1 MVKLSLY
8 GQMMF
13 KPHSPSPLKK
23 DKHHCTILYIKV
35 SVCLCDAYK
44 MLANLADYHELD
56 NYVKD
61 ITG

>member
-1 MVKLSLY
+1 
-8 GQMMF
+8 MMF

-35 SVCLCDAYK
+35 SICLCVCLCDAYK